1 MQRYRARF
9 IISDGQTIDNG
20 VLTVDGGKIVNIS
33 EGDYDTDLGDVIVV
47 PGLVNAHSHA
57 FQRSMRG
64 RTEYLDKGHESDDFW
79 SWRSLMYQEAARQT
93 PELIGNVARLAF
105 LEMVLSGVTA
115 VGEFHYVHHRPN
127 GTPYD
132 DPNELANQVI
142 QAALDVGIHITLL
155 NVAYHRGGFQR
166 ALVQEQFRFVDDR
179 VDDYLQRTDALAQ
192 AWQREG
198 RVAVGYAPHSIRA
211 VPSTWLSEIVNAAR
225 RQQRVI
231 HIHACEQRAE
241 LEQAM
246 GEYGRGPIAVFEEL
260 GLFEVNSTLV
270 HATHIDDSDVQRLK
284 GTSASV
290 CLCPTTERNL
300 GDGFAPADL
309 LFHEQIPVCLGTD
322 SQIQIDL
329 WEDARQVEYQQRLL
343 KERRNVLAPYAP
355 SKLHPGVLSLDTG
368 RALWPT
374 LNRNGAHSIGLNS
387 GALSAGQNADFITL
401 DLGHPSFVGFRPQA
415 TFGQLVFGVQRSA
428 VRDVFVRGEQIVRAG
443 RHAQQ
448 DAIIKAYRE
457 AL

>member
-1 MQRYRARF
+1 
-9 IISDGQTIDNG
+9 
-20 VLTVDGGKIVNIS
+20 
-33 EGDYDTDLGDVIVV
+33 
-47 PGLVNAHSHA
+47 
-57 FQRSMRG
+57 
-64 RTEYLDKGHESDDFW
+64 
-79 SWRSLMYQEAARQT
+79 MYQEAARQT

-179 VDDYLQRTDALAQ
+179 VDDYLKRTDALAQ

-246 GEYGRGPIAVFEEL
+246 GNTVGDLAVFEEL